1 VCASP
6 KPTEALFITFE
17 GTEGSGKSLQAH
29 RLCERLIER
38 GVQVLATH
46 EPGGTPLGDQLRQ
59 LLLLRDDVQIAPRSE
74 ALLMN
79 ASRAQL
85 VGQVIQPALER
96 GEVVVCDRFAD
107 STLVYQGAGRGLDTH
122 ALATVIS
129 FATAGLQPDMTIL
142 LDLPVEVGLARKTS
156 QPAGWNRFE
165 AEAIAFHSRVRDGYH
180 MLARKEPQRW
190 HSFDGCRPADEL
202 AEEIW
207 RVVAPRVGLD
217 V

>member
-1 VCASP
+1 V
-6 KPTEALFITFE
+6 
-17 GTEGSGKSLQAH
+17 
-29 RLCERLIER
+29 
-38 GVQVLATH
+38 ATH
-46 EPGGTPLGDQLRQ
+46 EPGGTPLGDKLRE
-59 LLLLRDDVQIAPRSE
+59 LVLHRDDLRVAPRTE

-85 VGQVIQPALER
+85 VDQVIKPALER
-96 GEVVVCDRFAD
+96 NEVVVCDRFAD
-107 STLVYQGAGRGLDTH
+107 STLVYQGAGRGLDMH

-180 MLARKEPQRW
+180 MLAREEPHRW
-190 HSFDGCRPADEL
+190 HCFDGCRPADEL

-207 RVVAPRVGLD
+207 RSVAPRLGLAS
-217 V
+217 